1 MLSNV
6 DTLNVKDLFK
16 TRYIDYIYCHE
27 QYFLKIFSDQVGS
40 RLPEFVKND
49 NYETTQKIFDL
60 AKIIQNIIC
69 HNYSTIDER
78 FLLIVTT
85 SKYHYFVEVDEINTI
100 WDQSRSSL
108 IKKSILRL
116 ESAFINFIHMDVV
129 FSDFCSSI
137 GVRMGS
143 HRTGGYWSWKF
154 SVFEDS
160 ISVVKPPTNFLD
172 LYTSSKLSDFNIL
185 SGNATFATHRCVLY
199 MWGGDYFKTLFSTDM
214 KGGQADQ
221 ISLDDFTPTTIHH
234 YLTLV
239 YSDLDTLKFEDEVD
253 LIELYQLSHY
263 LLNKRCIELCERLLY
278 RTADIDN
285 IKTLVELYR
294 IYGGDDLYRI
304 ISKLISTTK
313 ILIPGI
319 SPDNEIFS
327 MDNDPNSLMIFHQI
341 WQDIENPPNDYE
353 DDYEDDEDKSQSG
366 EEADL

>member
-1 MLSNV
+1 MLSNL
-6 DTLNVKDLFK
+6 DTLNVKDLVRTK
-16 TRYIDYIYCHE
+16 YVDYIYCRE
-27 QYFLKIFSDQVGS
+27 QYFLKIFSYQVGS
-40 RLPEFVKND
+40 RLPKFVEND
-49 NYETTQKIFDL
+49 DYETTQKILDL

-85 SKYHYFVEVDEINTI
+85 SKYYYFVEVDDINTI
-100 WDQSRSSL
+100 WYQSRSSL

-116 ESAFINFIHMDVV
+116 ELEFIDFFNMEVAFR
-129 FSDFCSSI
+129 DFCSSI
-137 GVRMGS
+137 GVHMGS
-143 HRTGGYWSWKF
+143 HRNAGYWKF
-154 SVFEDS
+154 SVVEDR

-221 ISLDDFTPTTIHH
+221 ISLNDFAPTTIHL

-239 YSDLDTLKFEDEVD
+239 YSDVDTLKFADEVD

-263 LLNKRCIELCERLLY
+263 LLNKRCIELCETLLY

-285 IKTLVELYR
+285 IKTLVDLYR
-294 IYGGDDLYRI
+294 IYGGGDLFHI

-327 MDNDPNSLMIFHQI
+327 MDKDPNSLRIFHQI
-341 WQDIENPPNDYE
+341 WQHIENPSNDYP
-353 DDYEDDEDKSQSG
+353 YNQTQSG